1 MEGGSSMNP
10 FIYHELT
17 EIAAI
22 LDEILKVLKEIKEVK
37 DNEHQQE

>member
-1 MEGGSSMNP
+1 MNP

>member
-1 MEGGSSMNP
+1 MNA

-17 EIAAI
+17 EIAAL
-22 LDEILKVLKEIKEVK
+22 LDEILKVLKEMKEVR